1 MLLKLI
7 GAGAVAG
14 AVAAATNRGIDFL
27 VEAMENRFFTEST
40 KPQAGAPKAKP
51 VKPAATKK
59 KPLKKSK

>member
-7 GAGAVAG
+7 GAGAIAG

-27 VEAMENRFFTEST
+27 VEAMENRFFTESA
-40 KPQAGAPKAKP
+40 KPQAGAPKTKP